1 MYNVG
6 EVMAANVAIPVQAPD
21 VSIEPGMA
29 EDIGGS
35 LEPII
40 EQKTPEFNPFEPQI
54 AQESQEEVEED
65 IFEPEVKDEEAE
77 LDRTREELEEVKEK
91 EDDDYSE
98 EEKSIEDE
106 LALISETIRLLEI
119 QRDALREQ
127 LGGNAF
133 GIIGELVK
141 FFIQNSITEEPI
153 SDTPNTP
160 AGPSEAWKES
170 ARTQLRKIEVKI
182 SDLKMLRKRLVAK
195 NKS

>member
-1 MYNVG
+1 MDNVG
-6 EVMAANVAIPVQAPD
+6 EVMTANVAVPVRAPD
-21 VSIEPGMA
+21 ISIEPDMA

-35 LEPII
+35 LEPI
-40 EQKTPEFNPFEPQI
+40 EQETPEFNSLEPQI
-54 AQESQEEVEED
+54 DQESQEEVEDD
-65 IFEPEVKDEEAE
+65 ISELELNDEEVE
-77 LDRTREELEEVKEK
+77 LDRTREELEEVKED
-91 EDDDYSE
+91 ENDDYSE
-98 EEKSIEDE
+98 EEKSIDDE

-127 LGGNAF
+127 LGGNTF
-133 GIIGELVK
+133 GIIVELVK

-153 SDTPNTP
+153 SDAPNMP

>member
-1 MYNVG
+1 MT
-6 EVMAANVAIPVQAPD
+6 ANVAIPVQAPD
-21 VSIEPGMA
+21 ISIEPGMA
-29 EDIGGS
+29 EDIDSS

-40 EQKTPEFNPFEPQI
+40 EQETPEFNPFEPQI
-54 AQESQEEVEED
+54 DQESQEEVEED
-65 IFEPEVKDEEAE
+65 TFEPEVNDEESA
-77 LDRTREELEEVKEK
+77 LDRAREELEEVKE
-91 EDDDYSE
+91 EENDDFSE
-98 EEKSIEDE
+98 EEISIEDE
-106 LALISETIRLLEI
+106 LALINETIRLLEI